1 MVNAQW
7 NQSEHCL
14 KGVFKG
20 TGNHNSCT
28 VSHSALLLQK
38 KETKSW
44 SRADVPGRHHALLG
58 AGFVCMMLLCSAAIP
73 LRAFDS
79 SASSSLPFSSEK
91 IFLQRRKRNMRSE
104 TSSNAG
110 TSPLILNDIIQY
122 VRRRL
127 QLKGLFTYFFT
138 TSTAL

>member
-1 MVNAQW
+1 MVKAQW

-28 VSHSALLLQK
+28 VSHSAPLRK
-38 KETKSW
+38 KPRVGVGPAS
-44 SRADVPGRHHALLG
+44 PGRHHALLG

-73 LRAFDS
+73 VRAFDS

-104 TSSNAG
+104 TSSNAEI
-110 TSPLILNDIIQY
+110 SPLILNDIIQY

>member
-1 MVNAQW
+1 MVKAQW

-28 VSHSALLLQK
+28 VSHSAPLQK
-38 KETKSW
+38 NKSW

-73 LRAFDS
+73 VRAFDS

-91 IFLQRRKRNMRSE
+91 IFLQRRKRNTRSE
-104 TSSNAG
+104 TSWNAEIQ
-110 TSPLILNDIIQY
+110 PLILNDIIQY